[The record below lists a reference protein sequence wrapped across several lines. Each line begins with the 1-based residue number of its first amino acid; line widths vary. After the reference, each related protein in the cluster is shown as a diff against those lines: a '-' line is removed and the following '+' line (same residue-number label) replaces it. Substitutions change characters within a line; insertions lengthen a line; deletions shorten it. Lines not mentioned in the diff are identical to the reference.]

1 MNIVACR
8 LVKTGR
14 PARSVRAYTQGE
26 RSRLRV
32 VFGDTIDYERVAI
45 RCGPGRNPIA
55 AVAFA
60 NRTPA
65 ITLGSTIYMRP
76 DVYRD
81 DFSAD
86 MVLLA
91 HETTHIWQYVNTLP
105 GGFIGPGLIAC
116 QSLFKGGTD
125 KAYDISG
132 VHLGSR
138 FNGLGFE
145 QQAVVVESY
154 FAAMRKRNDQRLS
167 LCGQVLKS
175 ARPSLLEA
183 SLRGEQNI

>member
-1 MNIVACR
+1 M
-8 LVKTGR
+8 
-14 PARSVRAYTQGE
+14 
-26 RSRLRV
+26 
-32 VFGDTIDYERVAI
+32 FGDTIDYDRVTI

-65 ITLGSTIYMRP
+65 ITLGAAIYMRP
-76 DVYRD
+76 DFYRD

-91 HETTHIWQYVNTLP
+91 HETTHIWQYFNTLP

-125 KAYDISG
+125 RAYDISS
-132 VHLGSR
+132 VTAGSR

-154 FAAMRKRNDQRLS
+154 FEALRTHNDARLS
-167 LCGQVLKS
+167 LCRDVLKS
-175 ARPSLLEA
+175 ARPNLLEA
-183 SLRGEQNI
+183 TLRGERNI